1 MRTKFVIEFAAIAG
15 FFWIFTIID
24 PFYLWNSFENVLKLF
39 FGSLVILATV
49 LLNTKGKLIITKK
62 GLRLAA
68 VIMLYFIYLSWRLD
82 ANVLSVIVRFFVFFP
97 FVLLAFWQN
106 EILYSLFLFFRR
118 IIVFFSIG
126 SIIISIC
133 SVAGLVQY
141 IPHYYLE
148 ARSSVHEMQNLS
160 YCVYGCIVTL
170 HGYYASFIPRA
181 CGPLQEP
188 GHFAVILGFVFLI
201 DRFMRRKVNI
211 WIVICGVLTFSMN
224 FFILA
229 VFGEI
234 YDMFVNKVGVRKLK
248 IYISILIMGI
258 FVFFLLSENL
268 QKQFL
273 FLFYERN
280 LEQVVD
286 SYMSTNSLSGALD
299 ERINQT
305 GAFYYE
311 QFTHSSKIMYGIGIL
326 DKEIV
331 LSDYRGLILRVGYV
345 GFWISLLLGF
355 FSLLRAHVKQRI
367 FLIGALFLVYIHRAW
382 MMQQPYIY
390 FFVFLSCCMYNYCAW
405 RELKA
410 H

>member
-188 GHFAVILGFVFLI
+188 GHFAIILGFVFLI

-258 FVFFLLSENL
+258 FVFFS
-268 QKQFL
+268 
-273 FLFYERN
+273 
-280 LEQVVD
+280 
-286 SYMSTNSLSGALD
+286 
-299 ERINQT
+299 
-305 GAFYYE
+305 
-311 QFTHSSKIMYGIGIL
+311 
-326 DKEIV
+326 
-331 LSDYRGLILRVGYV
+331 
-345 GFWISLLLGF
+345 
-355 FSLLRAHVKQRI
+355 
-367 FLIGALFLVYIHRAW
+367 
-382 MMQQPYIY
+382 
-390 FFVFLSCCMYNYCAW
+390 
-405 RELKA
+405 
-410 H
+410 